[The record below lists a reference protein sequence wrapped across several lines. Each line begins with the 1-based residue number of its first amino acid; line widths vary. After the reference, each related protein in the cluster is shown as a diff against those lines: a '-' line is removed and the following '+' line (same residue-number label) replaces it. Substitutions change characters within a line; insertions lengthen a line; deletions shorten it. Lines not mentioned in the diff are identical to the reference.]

1 MSGGGYCLP
10 SGIGQQGIQRG
21 GKEDRGDAEGAGP
34 RKPKTVTAGEPGHFV
49 GRTWGGGSRC

>member
-1 MSGGGYCLP
+1 MP
-10 SGIGQQGIQRG
+10 SGIGQQGIQKG

-34 RKPKTVTAGEPGHFV
+34 RKPKTVRAGEPGHFV